1 MGKER
6 DIQIQEEQSPKKD
19 QPKEFHT
26 KVLKVKMAKKKD
38 SERILRTV
46 SEKKL
51 VMYKG
56 TPLRLSADFQQL
68 LC

>member
-1 MGKER
+1 MGKEI

-38 SERILRTV
+38 SERI
-46 SEKKL
+46 
-51 VMYKG
+51 
-56 TPLRLSADFQQL
+56 
-68 LC
+68 